1 MAKTI
6 KKKVT
11 KKTAKKV
18 TKKVAKKVVKKV
30 VATPVETDEQKMERE
45 VKESKAFQKKVDTV
59 GKAIVK
65 LAEKHGVKL
74 MVQGYDDTYE
84 LGFIL
89 GGKVK
94 TDFEARAMES
104 MFASSI
110 KR

>member
-11 KKTAKKV
+11 KKAAKKV
-18 TKKVAKKVVKKV
+18 TKKVDV
-30 VATPVETDEQKMERE
+30 VATPVETDEQKLERE

-65 LAEKHGVKL
+65 LAEEHGVKL

-84 LGFIL
+84 MGFIL
-89 GGKVK
+89 GGSVK
-94 TDFEARAMES
+94 TDFEARALES

>member
-6 KKKVT
+6 KKVT
-11 KKTAKKV
+11 KKV
-18 TKKVAKKVVKKV
+18 TKKKVSKKAVKKV
-30 VATPVETDEQKMERE
+30 EVTATPVESDEQKLERE
-45 VKESKAFQKKVDTV
+45 VKESKAFQKKVDV
-59 GKAIVK
+59 IGKAFVK

-84 LGFIL
+84 MGFIL
-89 GGKVK
+89 GGNVK